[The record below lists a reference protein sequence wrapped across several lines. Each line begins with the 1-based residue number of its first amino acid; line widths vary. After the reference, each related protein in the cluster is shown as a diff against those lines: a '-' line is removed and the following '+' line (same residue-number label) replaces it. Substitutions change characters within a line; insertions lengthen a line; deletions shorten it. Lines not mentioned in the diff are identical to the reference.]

1 VSTHGG
7 FPRVYDPKKSR
18 DWKQLVK
25 QYVREAV
32 KESSDEFPYEGP
44 LRIWMKF
51 VMPLPKSAH
60 RKRKPP
66 QEVWSIKKPDVDN
79 LYKGIA
85 DAMEG
90 IVYKNDSQISHL
102 VIEKKTAAQGNEAK
116 VMIEVTPA
124 I

>member
-1 VSTHGG
+1 
-7 FPRVYDPKKSR
+7 
-18 DWKQLVK
+18 
-25 QYVREAV
+25 
-32 KESSDEFPYEGP
+32 
-44 LRIWMKF
+44 MKF

-60 RKRKPP
+60 RKRNPP

-90 IVYKNDSQISHL
+90 IVYENDSQISHL
-102 VIEKKTAAQGNEAK
+102 VIEKKTAAQGTEAK